1 MPVNRDGIG
10 PIRFGPIDKHC
21 YFLLVPMGIT
31 GLAMVVLSPDAL
43 SALMLAVLVAA
54 AMGGVALVDKWTN
67 RPDERELDEDFASS
81 RPEMRHPHQ
90 RLPSGPQ
97 WHQSGP
103 QRPQAGQRQQSGPQW
118 PQSGPQ
124 QPAPQPAPQQ
134 PARQGPQPGPQARP
148 QQQPGPQQQP
158 PRAPQGPAQG
168 PAQRPQ
174 NPPQGPPQGHPARP
188 SAQQAPRS

>member
-54 AMGGVALVDKWTN
+54 VMGGVALVDKWTN

-124 QPAPQPAPQQ
+124 QPAPQQPVPQRSQ
-134 PARQGPQPGPQARP
+134 PQGAQPQAQPQPGPQARP
-148 QQQPGPQQQP
+148 QQPGP
-158 PRAPQGPAQG
+158 PRAPQG

-174 NPPQGPPQGHPARP
+174 NPPQGHPQGPPARP